1 MNRTLPYRSDLNI
14 FKNKKHGNTN
24 SSHVSKGSNVN
35 VKSDV
40 PRKVSESGSFL
51 ITILEKQNYLSEKI
65 L

>member
-1 MNRTLPYRSDLNI
+1 MKRTLPYRSDLNI
-14 FKNKKHGNTN
+14 FKNKKNGNTN

-40 PRKVSESGSFL
+40 PKKVIESGSFL
-51 ITILEKQNYLSEKI
+51 IVVLEKLNYLSEKI